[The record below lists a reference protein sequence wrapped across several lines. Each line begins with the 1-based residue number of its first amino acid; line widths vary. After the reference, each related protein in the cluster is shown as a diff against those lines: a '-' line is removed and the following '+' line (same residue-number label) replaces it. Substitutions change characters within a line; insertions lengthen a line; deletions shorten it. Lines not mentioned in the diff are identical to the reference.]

1 MSKTS
6 GGFAYYFYSSLMP
19 KIYGIGASVVLV
31 GVLFKLLYLPF
42 ASLFLI
48 IGLGTEAIIF
58 FLSAFEPKAKEF
70 DWSIVY
76 PELAD
81 PTKAGSRPSA
91 LAGGQDKSVSR
102 QLDQMLESAN
112 VGPEL
117 IESLGNGLRSLSENV
132 GNMSKISNAVMAT
145 NEYADNVKAA
155 SESISKINQ
164 SYATAAQSLESFS
177 HAMSDMAKAGEQT
190 QSFKNELGQLN
201 ASLSALNKVYGGML
215 NAMKG

>member
-1 MSKTS
+1 MSKNS
-6 GGFAYYFYSSLMP
+6 GGFAQYFYSSLMP
-19 KIYGIGASVVLV
+19 KIYGIGASIVLV
-31 GVLFKLLYLPF
+31 GVMFKLLYWEG
-42 ASLFLI
+42 ASEMLI
-48 IGLGTEAIIF
+48 VGLSTEALIF
-58 FLSAFEPKAKEF
+58 FLSAFEPKAKDF

-81 PTKAGSRPSA
+81 PTKAGARPAAIS
-91 LAGGQDKSVSR
+91 GGEDKSVSR

-155 SESISKINQ
+155 SESISKINH

-177 HAMSDMAKAGEQT
+177 HAMSDMAQAGEQT